1 MLLPDFWCIFGSN
14 FMTLGKR
21 IKSIR
26 LEKEITQGA
35 LAALVETS
43 QKNISTY
50 EVDLVVPS
58 AIMMRKIIIA
68 LEADP
73 FYILDIEKKG
83 ISDTPLMK
91 LVRKIDSLPEK
102 DKTIVMGIVEN
113 FLLVNKIRGGKNKI
127 NQEKKGSLKH

>member
-1 MLLPDFWCIFGSN
+1 
-14 FMTLGKR
+14 MTIGKR

-50 EVDLVVPS
+50 EVDLVIPS

-102 DKTIVMGIVEN
+102 DKAIVMGIVEN
-113 FLLVNKIRGGKNKI
+113 FLLVNKIRGGKNKV
-127 NQEKKGSLKH
+127 NLEKKSSLKY

>member
-1 MLLPDFWCIFGSN
+1 
-14 FMTLGKR
+14 MTLGKR

-50 EVDLVVPS
+50 EVDLVIPS

-102 DKTIVMGIVEN
+102 DKAIVMGIVEN
-113 FLLVNKIRGGKNKI
+113 FLLVNKIRGGKNKV
-127 NQEKKGSLKH
+127 NLEKKSSLKY

>member
-1 MLLPDFWCIFGSN
+1 
-14 FMTLGKR
+14 MTLGKR

-50 EVDLVVPS
+50 EVDLVIPS

-102 DKTIVMGIVEN
+102 DKTIVMGVIEN
-113 FLLVNKIRGGKNKI
+113 FWEINKIKN
-127 NQEKKGSLKH
+127 NKKK

>member
-1 MLLPDFWCIFGSN
+1 
-14 FMTLGKR
+14 MTLGKR

-83 ISDTPLMK
+83 VSDTPLMK
-91 LVRKIDSLPEK
+91 LVKKIDSLPEK
-102 DKTIVMGIVEN
+102 DKTIVMGVIEN
-113 FLLVNKIRGGKNKI
+113 FLEVNKIKN
-127 NQEKKGSLKH
+127 NKKK

>member
-1 MLLPDFWCIFGSN
+1 
-14 FMTLGKR
+14 MTLGKR

-50 EVDLVVPS
+50 EVDLVIPS

-73 FYILDIEKKG
+73 FYILDIDKKG

-102 DKTIVMGIVEN
+102 DKTIVMGVIEN
-113 FLLVNKIRGGKNKI
+113 FLQVNKINI
-127 NQEKKGSLKH
+127 KKGKVV

>member
-1 MLLPDFWCIFGSN
+1 
-14 FMTLGKR
+14 MTLGKR

-102 DKTIVMGIVEN
+102 DKTIVMGVIEN
-113 FLLVNKIRGGKNKI
+113 FWEVNKNKKNK
-127 NQEKKGSLKH
+127 KK

>member
-1 MLLPDFWCIFGSN
+1 MFLPEFWCIFGSN

-91 LVRKIDSLPEK
+91 LVKKIDSLPEK
-102 DKTIVMGIVEN
+102 DKTIVMGVIEN
-113 FLLVNKIRGGKNKI
+113 FWEVNKNKN
-127 NQEKKGSLKH
+127 NKKK

>member
-1 MLLPDFWCIFGSN
+1 
-14 FMTLGKR
+14 MTLGKR

-58 AIMMRKIIIA
+58 ANMMRKIIIA

-83 ISDTPLMK
+83 
-91 LVRKIDSLPEK
+91 V
-102 DKTIVMGIVEN
+102 
-113 FLLVNKIRGGKNKI
+113 
-127 NQEKKGSLKH
+127 